1 MLQAAG
7 ESGGG
12 NNFILIGLLALMFI
26 AMYFFMIRPQKKRQ
40 REQQEMQQG
49 AGPGTRIVTIG
60 GLHGTIVA
68 VDDDTVTL
76 DISDGVQVVFA
87 RQAIGRVLPAE
98 NTDDVSDELEETVEA
113 DEAETVA
120 EEATVDSSVH
130 PDEAPKKK

>member
-12 NNFILIGLLALMFI
+12 NNFILIGLLALMFV

-49 AGPGTRIVTIG
+49 AGPGSRIVTIG
-60 GLHGTIVA
+60 GLHGTIVS

-87 RQAIGRVLPAE
+87 RQAIGRVLP
-98 NTDDVSDELEETVEA
+98 TETAGDAA
-113 DEAETVA
+113 DEV
-120 EEATVDSSVH
+120 EESAVVDEPADEVTADTAAH
-130 PDEAPKKK
+130 PDEAPKKN

>member
-49 AGPGTRIVTIG
+49 AGPGSKIVTIG

-98 NTDDVSDELEETVEA
+98 TADETVDEVEETVEET
-113 DEAETVA
+113 EAEPAAVA
-120 EEATVDSSVH
+120 DSSVH

>member
-49 AGPGTRIVTIG
+49 AGPGSRIVTIG
-60 GLHGTIVA
+60 GLHGTIVS

-98 NTDDVSDELEETVEA
+98 NADEVSDELEETVEA

-120 EEATVDSSVH
+120 EEATVDAGVH